1 MDDGSDLA
9 TAHLPP
15 DAARP
20 RFTMNRQ
27 RDRDQ
32 VACLLGRDGWRA
44 FERPLPELIFR
55 YGVAHPGLFV
65 DVGANTGFYTLLA
78 ASASRDNHVV
88 ALEPMADILELLRRN
103 LADNDLVDRVRLIR
117 CAAGERNGE
126 QDLYVP
132 SPAHRLIE
140 TSASLLGSFKGEHSS
155 TERVL
160 VRTLDRILFRPS
172 LIGRR
177 VTMIKIDVEGHE
189 AAVIAG
195 ARWTVRRHR
204 PIVFAEVLPHADFDA
219 LNRFLDLNRYVDVR
233 LGPERAPEI
242 ASRVSFDPDGW
253 NHALVPVD
261 KVASFSRAIDPA
273 ASGV

>member
-1 MDDGSDLA
+1 
-9 TAHLPP
+9 
-15 DAARP
+15 
-20 RFTMNRQ
+20 
-27 RDRDQ
+27 
-32 VACLLGRDGWRA
+32 
-44 FERPLPELIFR
+44 
-55 YGVAHPGLFV
+55 
-65 DVGANTGFYTLLA
+65 
-78 ASASRDNHVV
+78 
-88 ALEPMADILELLRRN
+88 MADILELLRRN

-177 VTMIKIDVEGHE
+177 VTMVKIDVEGHE

-261 KVASFSRAIDPA
+261 RVASFSRAIDPA